1 MPCYM
6 LLDTPIRTLIVD
18 DEDLYREGLAIL
30 FQRDPEIRIVGRA
43 QTAAEGCE
51 KARRLQPDVVLME
64 LNMRD
69 SPGLQA
75 VRAITADAPGAKIAL
90 IAKRFTRA
98 ELLEGISA
106 GVRGYIT
113 KDVALPTLLNAIKS
127 VARGE
132 VVMPPESSG
141 VLVEELVAMSGG
153 NHRQQEASAADRA
166 KVTDRE
172 REVLEL
178 LVHGATNRDIASR
191 LQITENTV
199 KVHLRNILDKLHLR
213 NRQQAAAF
221 AISSGLVQLQRDGIQ
236 SGGGAARTRGPENS
250 SPAMHPPPARRRARS
265 FT

>member
-1 MPCYM
+1 MH
-6 LLDTPIRTLIVD
+6 LDVPVRTLIID
-18 DEDLYREGLAIL
+18 EEDLYREGLAIL

-43 QTAAEGCE
+43 RTAAEGCE

-69 SPGLQA
+69 THGLQA
-75 VRAITADAPGAKIAL
+75 ARAIAADAPGAKIAL

-113 KDVALPTLLNAIKS
+113 RDVALPTLLNAIKS

-153 NHRQQEASAADRA
+153 DHRQQEASAADRA

-178 LVHGATNRDIASR
+178 LVHGATNRDIANR

-221 AISSGLVQLQRDGIQ
+221 AISSGLVQLQREGIQ
-236 SGGGAARTRGPENS
+236 RAGRPPQSENRENAS
-250 SPAMHPPPARRRARS
+250 ANHSLPARRRARS